1 MITLRHANTSAT
13 SSSLS
18 SRDCNVTENSSLL
31 DDVTVPFCG
40 PANACPSSD
49 YVEIQMGDM
58 CVSINEPGLGADFF
72 SHFFRKEY
80 PVSDSAR
87 LSMIRGFP
95 QIFDPTS
102 QALPLEA
109 VVPEPAASSE
119 AEAGNMDSHV
129 SDFSKLLS
137 IARSTI
143 RHAWSLRWRR
153 SRRSSSPSSS
163 LSSSSSVAGFA
174 AHVSHRWQVNFHY
187 LLLKKQRFY
196 KLSNS
201 EAISTICIVLYLALL
216 ILLSL
221 PPALLRKGIQNGAQL
236 KKKCGTAIQRTFSR
250 TQSLAKLTG
259 PASADFKMIYFK

>member
-1 MITLRHANTSAT
+1 MITLRHAN
-13 SSSLS
+13 SSSMPKS
-18 SRDCNVTENSSLL
+18 CYATESAAL

-40 PANACPSSD
+40 AANACPSSD

-72 SHFFRKEY
+72 YNFFRKEF

-87 LSMIRGFP
+87 LSMVRGFP

-102 QALPLEA
+102 L
-109 VVPEPAASSE
+109 VPDAETISEPSSIHE
-119 AEAGNMDSHV
+119 MNSDSLHSQV

-143 RHAWSLRWRR
+143 RYAWSLRWRR
-153 SRRSSSPSSS
+153 SRDSSSFITSSSS
-163 LSSSSSVAGFA
+163 LRPSSSSSSSVAGFA
-174 AHVSHRWQVNFHY
+174 AHVSHRWQVNFHH

-196 KLSNS
+196 KLSSS
-201 EAISTICIVLYLALL
+201 EVIPTICIILYLTLL

-221 PPALLRKGIQNGAQL
+221 PPALLRKGIQKGVQL